1 MGRRNSDSRETPH
14 GNATHDNPKGIRKR
28 DSTAVELPDHG
39 MGKRNSKIRSRN
51 EQQDNTT
58 YLQNQNHVHKRCE
71 EVVLQRDEK
80 YRSLE
85 EDYRILERSLLDC
98 RDQIFS
104 FQPVESTTEQ
114 QIREQYDGLCES
126 IQNWVKAGFLSSDD
140 FVESFLNA
148 NFEAEENALAREL
161 LSHLCVGISE
171 VTLEL
176 YPFTAVNFL
185 CCLVQRYLDIRV
197 LKATNTFPGLDKG
210 LCGAIQHIGDGI
222 RKLRRP
228 ERGE

>member
-1 MGRRNSDSRETPH
+1 MGGRNGDPRGAPH
-14 GNATHDNPKGIRKR
+14 GNATHDNPKGMRKR
-28 DSTAVELPDHG
+28 NSTAVEPADHG
-39 MGKRNSKIRSRN
+39 MRRRDSEIRGGNEKR
-51 EQQDNTT
+51 DDTT
-58 YLQNQNHVHKRCE
+58 YLRNRSRLHESCE
-71 EVVLQRDEK
+71 EVVRQRDEK
-80 YRSLE
+80 YRLLE
-85 EDYRILERSLLDC
+85 EDYRNLERSLCDC

-140 FVESFLNA
+140 FVKSFLNA

-161 LSHLCVGISE
+161 LSRLCVGISE
-171 VTLEL
+171 ATLEL

-185 CCLVQRYLDIRV
+185 CCLLQRYLDRCV
-197 LKATNTFPGLDKG
+197 LNAANAFPGLDDG
-210 LCGAIQHIGDGI
+210 MCDAIQHIGDGI